1 MLEFDIK
8 FNYIFIKLKY
18 IKTKKTINTF
28 YKIIPN
34 YNLNLAIA

>member
-18 IKTKKTINTF
+18 ITVFNLVL
-28 YKIIPN
+28 KIEMRN
-34 YNLNLAIA
+34 